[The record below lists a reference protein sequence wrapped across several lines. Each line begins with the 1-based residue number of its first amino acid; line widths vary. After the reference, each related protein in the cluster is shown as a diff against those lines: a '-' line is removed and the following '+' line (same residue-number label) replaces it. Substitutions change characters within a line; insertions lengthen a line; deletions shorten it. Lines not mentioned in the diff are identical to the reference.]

1 VSLFFDL
8 DDTLYP
14 RTAGVVP
21 RVDRRI
27 NRFLEERVGIAAGE
41 VDETRRRYWREHGTT
56 LRGLMLHHAVDPD
69 EYLAFVHDVDLDDV
83 LAPDAALA
91 ALLEAL
97 PGRKA
102 VFTNGSRRHAERV
115 LARLGVSAAFVAVYA
130 LEDLGYVPKPFPTAY
145 ETVLRL
151 AAVEAATATMLD
163 DNPLNLPPAKA
174 IGMRTIGVGE
184 GPFPDGADVVVAT
197 IHEIRPLF
205 L

>member
-1 VSLFFDL
+1 MSLFFDL

-14 RTAGVVP
+14 RAAGVVP

-27 NRFLEERVGIAAGE
+27 NRFLEERVRIPAGS

-83 LAPDAALA
+83 LTPDAALA
-91 ALLEAL
+91 ALLETL
-97 PGRKA
+97 PGVKA

-115 LARLGVSAAFVAVYA
+115 LARLGISAAFVAVYA
-130 LEDLGYVPKPFPTAY
+130 LEDLDYVPKPFPTAY

-151 AAVEAATATMLD
+151 AGVEAAAATLLD

-184 GPFPDGADVVVAT
+184 GPFADGCDAVVAT
-197 IHEIRPLF
+197 IHEIPPLF
-205 L
+205 R